1 MADSL
6 KDLRKQ
12 LEELRRDYE
21 RITRKPAALFD
32 TGSIEKTERAIES
45 MEGAI
50 SRAREEALRLEE
62 GFIGI
67 NNNIETMIEGMT
79 SMDVYSQRA
88 TRSARKLQSITE
100 KLQSDQLGISR
111 LNVKELKTLERKQK
125 EERKLIELNAQQL
138 IIQKNITEEE
148 LGQLELRDDLTDK
161 EKDLLVAYRE
171 GFKELKKAEA
181 QTRTRLKQEKEIEKT
196 IGLTG
201 AAFKGVSGTLSKIG
215 VDSQTIADIQE
226 DMYNTA
232 ESTGSS
238 YAVLGKALGG
248 IKNGLKDAISDPLV
262 QLTFFVKTF
271 KTLGQIGLATS
282 DQTAE
287 IARDLGLST
296 DNASAFREQMQE
308 IAINSK
314 ETSVT
319 QARIRE
325 ANQQLNSSLG
335 TSVVFSKEQL
345 ETQTALTQRAGL
357 QAETAAE
364 LLKLSLE
371 TGMSQE
377 DIYNLAGQV
386 GDGLISQ
393 KEIIKEVANSSAEV
407 RLQYAGSERELT
419 KAAFAAKRLGITLD
433 DTRGIS
439 SNLLNFESSIAAEL
453 EAELLTGT
461 NLNFEK
467 ARSLALQGKSAE
479 AAEAAFEQAKK
490 LTEEQRKNPLIMES
504 MAKAAGMTTAQL
516 AESIQREEQL
526 QKLAKDKNIS
536 LAEARDLRDQEL
548 AASERMA
555 TSVDNIKSAFTSLLD
570 GPLASI
576 METVTGMLNKIAQ
589 SPFLKTAIGVIG
601 AGVGV
606 AAAIGSIL
614 MVGRGIINAFK
625 GKPSGRMGD
634 PMHVIQDGG
643 GMGDG
648 GYGGDGGGGYIPGE
662 SRGRRR
668 DPRRRPNSATRQRY
682 QQRYGKRAANRRFNR
697 RPRRSRGRG
706 LGGALATGLSYF
718 APEIISSVM
727 GGEDGGSALG
737 DAAMMA
743 GTDIATEGAGSLLSR
758 AGRSISGGFGKIGN
772 LFSKGAS
779 AVGNF
784 AKNINPIEALKSKIP
799 TIGKNFGRFAKR
811 IPVIGTLIEGL
822 FTASDIASIAA
833 SGGTKDDIYQDI
845 GRRTLQGIGGIAGGI
860 GAAAITTGLSAT
872 GIPAFILNGVAYTLG
887 DMAGRWLFGQIAD
900 VVGARPIGEAISKTF
915 GLESQ
920 IESANQKSPKMMAT
934 GGVVTQPV
942 NAIVG
947 EAGPEAVIPLNEF
960 YRKFDEL
967 ISAVKAGGDVYM
979 DSTKVGTAM
988 AVGTYKVQ

>member
-62 GFIGI
+62 GFVGI
-67 NNNIETMIEGMT
+67 NNNIETMLEGMT
-79 SMDVYSQRA
+79 SVDVYSQRA

-100 KLQSDQLGISR
+100 KLQSDQLGITR
-111 LNVKELKTLERKQK
+111 LSLKELKTLERKQK
-125 EERKLIELNAQQL
+125 EERKLIDLNAKQL
-138 IIQKNITEEE
+138 IIQKNITETE
-148 LGQLELRDDLTDK
+148 LEQLELRDDLTDK
-161 EKDLLVAYRE
+161 EKDLLVAYKN

-181 QTRTRLKQEKEIEKT
+181 QTKARLKQEEEIEKT

-201 AAFKGVSGTLSKIG
+201 AAFKGISGTLSKIG
-215 VDSQTIADIQE
+215 VDSQAIADIQE

-238 YAVLGKALGG
+238 YAVLQKAIGG
-248 IKNGLKDAISDPLV
+248 IGSSLMDAISDPLV

-287 IARDLGLST
+287 ITKNLGLST
-296 DNASAFREQMQE
+296 DQANDFREQMQQ
-308 IAINSK
+308 IAINST

-325 ANQQLNSSLG
+325 ANQQLNNSLG
-335 TSVVFSKEQL
+335 TSVVFTQQQL

-357 QAETAAE
+357 QAETAAK
-364 LLKLSLE
+364 LLELSLE

-377 DIYNLAGQV
+377 DIYNISGQV
-386 GDGLISQ
+386 GDGLINQ
-393 KEIIKEVANSSAEV
+393 KDILEGVANVSADIAAN
-407 RLQYAGSERELT
+407 YGNNP
-419 KAAFAAKRLGITLD
+419 KALAQAVFQAKRLGLTLE
-433 DTRGIS
+433 DTKGIS
-439 SNLLNFESSIAAEL
+439 NGLLDFEKSITAEL
-453 EAELLTGT
+453 EAELLTGKD
-461 NLNFEK
+461 LNFEK
-467 ARSLALQGKSAE
+467 ARQLALQGKSAE
-479 AAEAAFEQAKK
+479 ASAEVLRQVGGIHEFEKMNVIQKQAIADATGLSVEK
-490 LTEEQRKNPLIMES
+490 
-504 MAKAAGMTTAQL
+504 L
-516 AESIQREEQL
+516 AESLKKEEAL
-526 QKLAKDKNIS
+526 NKLAEDRNITK
-536 LAEARDLRDQEL
+536 AEARKLQEQEL
-548 AASERMA
+548 AASQRMA
-555 TSVDNIKSAFTSLLD
+555 TSVENIKSAFTSLLD
-570 GPLASI
+570 GPLAGI
-576 METVTGMLNKIAQ
+576 MESVTGMLNKIAQ
-589 SPFLKTAIGVIG
+589 SPFLKTAVGVIG

-606 AAAIGSIL
+606 AAAIGSII
-614 MVGRGIINAFK
+614 MVGRGIMNAFK
-625 GKPSGRMGD
+625 SPKGTMRN
-634 PMHVIQDGG
+634 PMIVEDIGG
-643 GMGDG
+643 GGGGSSDG
-648 GYGGDGGGGYIPGE
+648 GYYGGGEGSNRRRGKGKGRGKGRRRGSKGRRRNTSPRGR
-662 SRGRRR
+662 SRGR
-668 DPRRRPNSATRQRY
+668 
-682 QQRYGKRAANRRFNR
+682 
-697 RPRRSRGRG
+697 RGRG
-706 LGGALATGLSYF
+706 LGGALATGLSYL
-718 APEIISSVM
+718 APEIISSVT
-727 GGEDGGSALG
+727 GGEGGGSALG

-743 GTDIATEGAGSLLSR
+743 GTDIAAEGAGSLL
-758 AGRSISGGFGKIGN
+758 GRVGSSISGGFGKIGN
-772 LFSKGAS
+772 FFSKGAS

-784 AKNINPIEALKSKIP
+784 AKKINPIEALKSKIP

-822 FTASDIASIAA
+822 FTASDIASIVAA
-833 SGGTKDDIYQDI
+833 GGTKDDVYQDI
-845 GRRTLQGIGGIAGGI
+845 GKRTLQGIGGIAGGI

-947 EAGPEAVIPLNEF
+947 EAGPEAVVPLNEF